1 MSNKKKS
8 PYNDYLNCQIFE
20 GDIIQHPSGEKGT
33 VVFEQRSESDSDNW
47 LVQYE
52 DGIKSRLCLQVG
64 DKGQA
69 YVVKASYL
77 EQIDG
82 IVHKQVKEA
91 LKNFEPQLSI
101 LESKDDLLAFA
112 YNNDYDACVGY
123 RKLSE
128 LIVEELG
135 VVDDHIEEIN
145 NFESL
150 WLKLKVE
157 VEQAIADAKQNL
169 E

>member
-1 MSNKKKS
+1 MS
-8 PYNDYLNCQIFE
+8 D
-20 GDIIQHPSGEKGT
+20 
-33 VVFEQRSESDSDNW
+33 
-47 LVQYE
+47 
-52 DGIKSRLCLQVG
+52 
-64 DKGQA
+64 
-69 YVVKASYL
+69 YL
-77 EQIDG
+77 EQING
-82 IVHKQVKEA
+82 IVHNQVKEA

-123 RKLSE
+123 KKLSE

-135 VVDDHIEEIN
+135 VVDDHIEGIN

-150 WLKLKVE
+150 WLKLKEE
-157 VEQAIADAKQNL
+157 VDQAITAAKQSL